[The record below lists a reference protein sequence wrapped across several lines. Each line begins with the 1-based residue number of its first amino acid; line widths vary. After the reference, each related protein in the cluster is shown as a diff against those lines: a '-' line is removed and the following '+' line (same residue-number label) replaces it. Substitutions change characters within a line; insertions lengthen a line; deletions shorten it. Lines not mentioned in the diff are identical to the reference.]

1 MAHTLDLML
10 HNRKYKKNLIRVI
23 VESVVKFDYQREG
36 GQLVN

>member
-10 HNRKYKKNLIRVI
+10 HNRKYKNLIRVI